1 MCVCNHTYNEPKEMP
16 FRGLSNRPRFF
27 QWMTIVLLTGW
38 VLIVSLAASNAHVD
52 GAVSSPPLQSL
63 IETFL

>member
-1 MCVCNHTYNEPKEMP
+1 
-16 FRGLSNRPRFF
+16 
-27 QWMTIVLLTGW
+27 MTIVLLTGW